1 MWTKQVAQ
9 RMALIFNKS
18 VDVVLCTMFTCGNL
32 ENISKT
38 QQGFLCFPVGHHLK
52 QKKNAKKT
60 KMISLEKQTDL
71 GGTITKLMYIPKI
84 LSLSINNN
92 WPR

>member
-9 RMALIFNKS
+9 IKALIFNKS

-52 QKKNAKKT
+52 QKT

>member
-9 RMALIFNKS
+9 KMALIFNKS

-52 QKKNAKKT
+52 QKT

-71 GGTITKLMYIPKI
+71 GGTITKLMYIHKI

>member
-9 RMALIFNKS
+9 KMALIFNKS

-52 QKKNAKKT
+52 QKQK
-60 KMISLEKQTDL
+60 
-71 GGTITKLMYIPKI
+71 
-84 LSLSINNN
+84 
-92 WPR
+92 